1 MLFLISDE
9 VVRPDRSWPIFGMI
23 EMKNVYLRYDINE
36 PYVLRNLNFTV
47 LPREKVSMPFVK
59 ALIETVVK

>member
-9 VVRPDRSWPIFGMI
+9 VVRPDKSWPIFGMI